1 MKAIVREQRWKLEM
15 ETNRPSKNKE
25 SLKNPEDEPADLQE
39 NHKSSVSF

>member
-1 MKAIVREQRWKLEM
+1 MKVIVHEQRWKLEM

-39 NHKSSVSF
+39 NNN